1 VKESTKTLVYLVVA
15 ILLTLILLLVYLNA
29 GQIESLLSKTVKP
42 TQQNATT
49 VTVPGSAPLNLTNQ
63 SYRFPPMKVSYDV
76 YTGQKGYSGLP
87 SYFAITTGRVAVS
100 AIGTGAGSLVVNDVN
115 GSFYPLIAFAGG
127 KVYVGDYGNWSFGQL
142 GKGAV
147 IIKGDYGA
155 LAYPAD
161 GSIVNVTLV
170 EGFNASSS
178 SFYLRAYV
186 NGTFLGELV
195 SNYPPGLF
203 RLSEQFVSGNSSLF
217 GSQLG
222 GFKGYLSEIVVR
234 DGLGKAIVYVPSGLI
249 QSQGVWASLNGT
261 SYSLVAVNA

>member
-1 VKESTKTLVYLVVA
+1 MKESTKALLYFVVA
-15 ILLTLILLLVYLNA
+15 ILLTLLLLLVYLNA

-42 TQQNATT
+42 VQQNAATVLTT
-49 VTVPGSAPLNLTNQ
+49 SPAQLNLTNQ

-87 SYFAITTGRVAVS
+87 SYFAVTTGRVVVS
-100 AIGTGAGSLVVNDVN
+100 AIGTGEGSLLINVVN
-115 GSFYPLIAFAGG
+115 GSGYPLIAFSGG
-127 KVYVGDYGNWSFGQL
+127 KVYVGDYGDWGFSRL

-155 LAYPAD
+155 LAYPVN
-161 GSIVNVTLV
+161 GSVLNVTLV
-170 EGFNASSS
+170 EGFDATTS

-203 RLSEQFVSGNSSLF
+203 RLSEQFVSGNSNLF
-217 GSQLG
+217 GSKLG
-222 GFKGYLSEIVVR
+222 GFKGLISEIVVR
-234 DGLGKAIVYVPSGLI
+234 DGLEKAVIYVQSGLI
-249 QSQGVWASLNGT
+249 QAQGVWASLNGT